1 MPEISVPWD
10 DNPLTI
16 SLPADWHVLP
26 TAPSSLRVA
35 PEDWA
40 DRLAASLAKPAAGPS
55 LGQLL
60 GGLQGGRVALIVEDH
75 ARHSPLSEILPLI
88 LREIRHAGVADEQIE
103 IVLASGMH
111 PPMTAEQVAAKV
123 GPDAAGL
130 RWRCNPWQ
138 TPSAYFHLA
147 QVGRLE
153 VLVDRGVLEADLRIV
168 VTSVTPHLQAGFS
181 GGYKMLFP
189 GCAGLETIRGLHRMG
204 LSRRHDQFV
213 GADATRCPM
222 RRAIDAAGAALD
234 AAHGKTFSVQFLL
247 DTADRPA
254 YIASGE
260 VVAAQTMLAK
270 QAAIACGVVTD
281 QVADVVIANAYPRD
295 VDLWQC
301 LKSVLNTLEA
311 ARPGGVMICLARCP
325 QGLNGMNPPK
335 RWPLDPAWTRRLV
348 RLLHPDP
355 LASLLTRLAPT
366 LAGDAAFFV
375 RLALQALYRNP
386 ILVVSPALCQAGV
399 TFPGLPIFPTAADAI
414 AAASALLEAGPQRV
428 ALFPAGGTTYPVPT
442 LLVQP

>member
-10 DNPLTI
+10 DNPLTLA
-16 SLPADWHVLP
+16 LPEDWQVLR
-26 TAPSSLRVA
+26 TAPSSLRPA
-35 PEDWA
+35 PDDWA
-40 DRLAASLAKPAAGPS
+40 DRLSASLAKPAAGPS

-60 GGLQGGRVALIVEDH
+60 AGLQGGRIALIVEDH
-75 ARHSPLSEILPLI
+75 ARHSPLPEILPLI
-88 LREIRHAGVADEQIE
+88 LREIRHAGVADSQIE

-111 PPMTAEQVAAKV
+111 PPMTGQQVAAKV
-123 GPDAAGL
+123 GPEAAGL
-130 RWRCNPWQ
+130 PWRCNPWQ
-138 TPSAYFHLA
+138 SQASYADLGR
-147 QVGRLE
+147 VGKLD
-153 VLVDRGVLEADLRIV
+153 VFVDRGVLEADLRIL

-189 GCAGLETIRGLHRMG
+189 GCAGLETIRGLHRLG
-204 LSRRHDQFV
+204 LARRHSQLV
-213 GADATRCPM
+213 GADAARCPM

-301 LKSVLNTLEA
+301 LKSVLNTNA
-311 ARPGGVMICLARCP
+311 ACRPGGVVICLARCP
-325 QGLNGMNPPK
+325 AGLNGMNPPK

-355 LASLLTRLAPT
+355 LASLLTRLSPT

-375 RLALQALYRNP
+375 RLALQALYRNH
-386 ILVVSPALCQAGV
+386 ILIVSPALCQAGV
-399 TFPGLPIFPTAADAI
+399 TFPGLPIFPTPSAAI
-414 AAASALLEAGPQRV
+414 AAASALLEEGPQRV